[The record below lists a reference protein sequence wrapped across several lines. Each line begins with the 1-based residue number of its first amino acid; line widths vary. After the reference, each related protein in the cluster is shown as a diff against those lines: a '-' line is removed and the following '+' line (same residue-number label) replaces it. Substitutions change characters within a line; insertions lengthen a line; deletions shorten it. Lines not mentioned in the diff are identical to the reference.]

1 MLLLN
6 LGTPEL
12 FLSQCL
18 QPPSVDQVRQSI
30 AVLIELRAVLPV
42 AALPLTALG
51 FHLARMPVDVRIGKM
66 LIYASLL
73 GVSVFVIDRRISFSC
88 SFLIMS
94 VEKGL
99 KVYIVCIAC
108 LWSLALYSRHI
119 FITPNCNLVI

>member
-1 MLLLN
+1 MNTIFTQVMLLN

-42 AALPLTALG
+42 ADLPLTALG
-51 FHLARMPVDVRIGKM
+51 FHLARMPVDMRIGKM

-73 GVSVFVIDRRISFSC
+73 GVSV
-88 SFLIMS
+88 L
-94 VEKGL
+94 
-99 KVYIVCIAC
+99 
-108 LWSLALYSRHI
+108 
-119 FITPNCNLVI
+119 